1 MERYTAFLE
10 KRKYLII
17 FVITIFTAL
26 FSISLKD
33 IAYEGSY
40 KIWFDRDS
48 SILREYERFRTTFSG
63 DDLFIVAFRDE
74 EGIFREKPLQT
85 VMELTQAFSTIDG
98 VQKVDSITNYQ
109 FIKSVDDDLQ
119 IEDFITTLDDLQEKK
134 AIALADPMAVH
145 HLISEDA
152 TTTMLTLR
160 LATNKG
166 DDEVFHIGVMEQIN
180 TILDST
186 KSGYA
191 FYITG
196 APAIT
201 ASLVTISQNDAK
213 ILMPLAVMSVVGL
226 LFLLFRNLLGVL
238 IPSLTVV
245 FTFLIVL
252 GTQILLGYKLNNF
265 TVNIPSFITAI
276 AIADSIHL
284 YLAWIYY
291 RAKNE
296 TNYESV
302 LLALKSNLAPIA
314 LTSFTTAAGFASLG
328 VSVIEPV
335 ATFGIAITMGALIAF
350 VLSVTLAPAILLA
363 CAKQTQVKTFSF
375 LNFLDVRGYGAF
387 IVRYDKKIVYGFV
400 LVMLVFLYGLMF
412 LKVDSNSINYFA
424 KETQVR
430 EGNTFV
436 EKNLGGSMVYEIV
449 LDSKHNEGVKEPK
462 FLEKIVVFEEELKK
476 RYAAVRYTHSLKDII
491 VRMDQELSQ
500 SASSQLPQDKNLI
513 AQYLL
518 LYSMS
523 LPQGVSMN
531 DKLDTNERYL
541 RLSVFL
547 HLQDTSKDLE
557 MIQWIQKWWDTNT
570 IYTAEVQG
578 QSALF
583 ASMQSS
589 VSETLLVSMS
599 MTLLIVSVFM
609 LLLFKNL
616 KMLWLLVLPNIAP
629 VLLVGGV
636 MGYANIPIDIGVAVS
651 AAVILGIAV
660 DDTIHF
666 FSKYF
671 HVRKSC
677 GFEESID
684 YVLSHS
690 GNAMVLST
698 FILSFTFLIF
708 LWSDFIPNVNFAI
721 VSVSALNL
729 ALVFDLV
736 LLPAL
741 LSVFH
746 NKEKI

>member
-1 MERYTAFLE
+1 M
-10 KRKYLII
+10 K
-17 FVITIFTAL
+17 
-26 FSISLKD
+26 
-33 IAYEGSY
+33 
-40 KIWFDRDS
+40 
-48 SILREYERFRTTFSG
+48 EYEAFRTTFSG

-74 EGIFREKPLQT
+74 EGIFREKPLQIIKK
-85 VMELTQAFSTIDG
+85 LTQEFSKIDG
-98 VQKVDSITNYQ
+98 VQKVDSLTNYQ
-109 FIKSVDDDLQ
+109 FIQSVDDDLQ
-119 IEDFITTLDDLQEKK
+119 IEDFITSLDALQEKK
-134 AIALADPMAVH
+134 VIALADSIVVH
-145 HLISEDA
+145 HLINEDA
-152 TTTMLTLR
+152 TTTMLAVR

-166 DDEVFHIGVMEQIN
+166 DDEVFHIRVMEQIN
-180 TILDST
+180 TILERT
-186 KSGYA
+186 KTESGYV
-191 FYITG
+191 FFITG
-196 APAIT
+196 APAVT

-213 ILMPLAVMSVVGL
+213 ILMPLAVVSVVGL

-238 IPSLTVV
+238 VPSVSVV

-252 GTQILLGYKLNNF
+252 GTQVLLGYKLNNF

-276 AIADSIHL
+276 AIADSMHL

-291 RAKNE
+291 RTKNK
-296 TNYESV
+296 TNHESV
-302 LLALKSNLAPIA
+302 FLALKSNLVPIA

-328 VSVIEPV
+328 VSAIEPV
-335 ATFGIAITMGALIAF
+335 ATFGIAITMGALVAF

-363 CAKQTQVKTFSF
+363 CAKEKQVQNVSF
-375 LNFLDVRGYGAF
+375 LNFLNVQGYGAF
-387 IVRYDKKIVYGFV
+387 IVRHDRKIVYGFT
-400 LVMLVFLYGLMF
+400 LLMFVFLYGLAF

-436 EKNLGGSMVYEIV
+436 EKNLGGSMVYEII
-449 LDSKHNEGVKEPK
+449 LDSKHEEGVKEPK

-476 RYAAVRYTHSLKDII
+476 RYAAVRYTHSLKDIV
-491 VRMDQELSQ
+491 VRMHQELTH
-500 SASSQLPQDKNLI
+500 SATCRLPQDKNLV

-557 MIQWIQKWWDTNT
+557 MIAWIKKWWDTNT
-570 IYTAEVQG
+570 IYTAEIQG

-583 ASMQSS
+583 AFMQAS
-589 VSETLLVSMS
+589 VSETLLVSVS
-599 MTLLIVSVFM
+599 MTLLIVSVCM
-609 LLLFKNL
+609 LLIFKNIR
-616 KMLWLLVLPNIAP
+616 MLWLFVLPNIAP
-629 VLLVGGV
+629 VLFVGGV
-636 MGYANIPIDIGVAVS
+636 MGYANIPVDIGVAVS

-671 HVRKSC
+671 HMRKSC

-684 YVLSHS
+684 YVLRHS

-698 FILSFTFLIF
+698 FILSFTFLMF

-741 LSVFH
+741 LSIMH
-746 NKEKI
+746 RREKI